1 MHKRKGNETHQKIY
15 SAIKQ
20 LLEQKNAAEISVQDI
35 CQCAGIGVGT
45 FYHYYPSKN
54 AAIYDISNPIDEY
67 FELKVAPELDGKTP
81 LEQLRFFFYHQA
93 MFMIQF
99 VLANGSQEPL
109 NYLIMSQQ
117 HFFSKNRTT
126 YQMLYDI
133 ISNSNLYP
141 NWFPKYS
148 YEKITEH
155 LLHLSRGAINSW
167 LGYKCTYDLI
177 EDIWSYIE
185 MTLPDVSLE

>member
-117 HFFSKNRTT
+117 HFSPKIVLLTRCFMILFPTVIFIPIGFQNILMKRLRN
-126 YQMLYDI
+126 I
-133 ISNSNLYP
+133 CFIYP
-141 NWFPKYS
+141 A
-148 YEKITEH
+148 E
-155 LLHLSRGAINSW
+155 L
-167 LGYKCTYDLI
+167 
-177 EDIWSYIE
+177 
-185 MTLPDVSLE
+185 